1 MKEKEQVSC
10 YCYLFASF
18 CFFISAVINLY
29 NNDTQY
35 LSVIQFFLVAVFLVL
50 SSRRKR
56 KDEN

>member
-1 MKEKEQVSC
+1 MKEKKQVSH

-18 CFFISAVINLY
+18 CFFIGAVINLFH
-29 NNDTQY
+29 NDTQY

-50 SSRRKR
+50 SRR